1 MHYFFVDKHNTPNL
15 KLYTYLI
22 FMAYFFTGVNFIIAA
37 FSSRVGDITIL
48 RAFGVMGALFIV
60 LAPIAVL
67 DKRRE
72 NRGLLAVIGSAA
84 MHSTCTILCSVILD
98 FTEGLVLY
106 LVETIIYLLC
116 ILSIKIKR
124 KV

>member
-1 MHYFFVDKHNTPNL
+1 LM
-15 KLYTYLI
+15 
-22 FMAYFFTGVNFIIAA
+22 GIA
-37 FSSRVGDITIL
+37 I
-48 RAFGVMGALFIV
+48 FIV

-72 NRGLLAVIGSAA
+72 NRGLLAVIGSVA
-84 MHSTCTILCSVILD
+84 MHSTCTILCSVIFD